1 MSMRARVLLWI
12 CLGLNVLLAV
22 MVVLLARD
30 SNQQFASVD
39 FSVRGK
45 SAAKLVK
52 TNVVVRR
59 QPFTWSDIESSDY
72 RTYIANLRRAGCPE
86 KTIRDII
93 VADVNDL
100 YAERIAKEIVFPEQK
115 WWLPDPDM
123 DAFESGM
130 AQLRALEAE
139 KSRLLTDLLGPD
151 WAKGAGSVTT
161 IAGLDARQGLYAD
174 ALRFDGPVLSKLSAE
189 AKANV
194 RQIEQKA
201 SQAHEQLMARAHQ
214 ENREPTAAELTLWA
228 QETRRQLAGV
238 LTAEQLEEY
247 LLRYSQTAE
256 QMREQL
262 RGFGADADEFRR
274 IFRVKD
280 AYDQQLASLTGSDA
294 STQQRRAEIE
304 HMRDQALGQEMGPER
319 FALYQMTQNPL
330 FRQAQ
335 QQAEQ
340 SGAPPEKVLP
350 IFRVNQAAQ
359 DEIARLQADQT
370 ISDDQRR
377 IALVTVQQQQQNSI
391 ARILANT
398 PAEDTTAAVGR
409 PSGPAVNGTLPG
421 GQLPPLPPGV
431 IAR

>member
-1 MSMRARVLLWI
+1 MRARVLLWI
-12 CLGLNVLLAV
+12 CLGLNVLLAA

-30 SNQQFASVD
+30 SSQQIIPADIFLKA
-39 FSVRGK
+39 K
-45 SAAKLVK
+45 SAPLIK

-59 QPFTWSDIESSDY
+59 QPFTWTDIESPDY
-72 RTYIANLRRAGCPE
+72 RTYIANLRRGGCPE

-115 WWLPDPDM
+115 WWLPQPDM
-123 DAFESGM
+123 DAFESGIR
-130 AQLRALEAE
+130 QLRALEAE
-139 KSRLLTDLLGPD
+139 KNRLLTDLLGPD
-151 WAKGAGSVTT
+151 WAKSSSSITT
-161 IAGLDARQGLYAD
+161 LAGLESRQGLYSD
-174 ALRFDGPVLSKLSAE
+174 ALRFDGPILSKLSAE

-194 RQIEQKA
+194 RQIEQRA
-201 SQAHEQLMARAHQ
+201 AQAREQLMAKIGS
-214 ENREPTAAELTLWA
+214 ENRQPTPAELSLLG

-274 IFRVKD
+274 IFRVRD
-280 AYDQQLASLTGSDA
+280 AFDQQLASLTGTDT

-304 HMRDQALGQEMGPER
+304 RMRDQTLGQEMGPER
-319 FALYQMTQNPL
+319 YALYQMTQNPL

-335 QQAEQ
+335 QQAED

-350 IFRVNQAAQ
+350 LFRINQATQ
-359 DEIARLQADQT
+359 DEIARVQADRN
-370 ISDDQRR
+370 ISEDQRR
-377 IALVTVQQQQQNSI
+377 IALVTIQQQQRNSI
-391 ARILANT
+391 ERILSGAPAEEATAQNT
-398 PAEDTTAAVGR
+398 PVRAV
-409 PSGPAVNGTLPG
+409 PIPPPVSG
-421 GQLPPLPPGV
+421 PLPPFPPG
-431 IAR
+431 IPQ